1 MMTAQTVI
9 EAFPTLRRVCHSA
22 ALTSFANSE
31 EARIYGLRVFG
42 VHQMDFTVVAGCK
55 PCLGLLSTFPRGNA
69 VTGHC
74 LANDVI
80 IRPNF
85 PFGGSWFSRARS
97 EASLDSER
105 DRGSV
110 FTIQRPARVAGRGRA
125 VVELRE
131 LVVEGIADGADE
143 GEAPRELPGDA
154 DVEDAARADILVS
167 VRAPRGLRE
176 KAVEAAVVP
185 ARAERDAAPVE
196 LEPPVGGLGHEAGEG
211 GVAR

>member
-74 LANDVI
+74 LADDVI
-80 IRPNF
+80 IKPNF
-85 PFGGSWFSRARS
+85 TLEVSWKIVRENYIFLHAMHDTRCH
-97 EASLDSER
+97 AS
-105 DRGSV
+105 
-110 FTIQRPARVAGRGRA
+110 QYA
-125 VVELRE
+125 
-131 LVVEGIADGADE
+131 
-143 GEAPRELPGDA
+143 
-154 DVEDAARADILVS
+154 ED
-167 VRAPRGLRE
+167 P
-176 KAVEAAVVP
+176 KA
-185 ARAERDAAPVE
+185 
-196 LEPPVGGLGHEAGEG
+196 
-211 GVAR
+211 

>member
-97 EASLDSER
+97 EAALETHHVVNAMLPIGVD
-105 DRGSV
+105 
-110 FTIQRPARVAGRGRA
+110 AG
-125 VVELRE
+125 
-131 LVVEGIADGADE
+131 
-143 GEAPRELPGDA
+143 
-154 DVEDAARADILVS
+154 IL
-167 VRAPRGLRE
+167 G
-176 KAVEAAVVP
+176 
-185 ARAERDAAPVE
+185 
-196 LEPPVGGLGHEAGEG
+196 
-211 GVAR
+211 

>member
-85 PFGGSWFSRARS
+85 PFGGSWFSRARPELPLKAWVGAPDCGEIPERYS
-97 EASLDSER
+97 RSLANRR
-105 DRGSV
+105 DIAGD
-110 FTIQRPARVAGRGRA
+110 RPAPYAQCKAAFPVGAPLLLCRPTITPVSRHRSSSVIGDAFNLSTTFFR
-125 VVELRE
+125 VVE
-131 LVVEGIADGADE
+131 
-143 GEAPRELPGDA
+143 
-154 DVEDAARADILVS
+154 
-167 VRAPRGLRE
+167 
-176 KAVEAAVVP
+176 
-185 ARAERDAAPVE
+185 
-196 LEPPVGGLGHEAGEG
+196 
-211 GVAR
+211 